1 MSPSLTFLQGNQN
14 SRKTNANSWNKGQ
27 LEFMI
32 EDLIKIEKS
41 EEVNILK
48 EANEIDELASVS
60 GSDP

>member
-1 MSPSLTFLQGNQN
+1 
-14 SRKTNANSWNKGQ
+14 
-27 LEFMI
+27 MI